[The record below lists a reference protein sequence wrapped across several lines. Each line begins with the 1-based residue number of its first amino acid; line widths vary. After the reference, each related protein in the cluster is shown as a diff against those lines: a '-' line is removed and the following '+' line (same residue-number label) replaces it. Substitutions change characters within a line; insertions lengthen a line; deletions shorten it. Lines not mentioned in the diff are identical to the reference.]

1 MKFSKFKQLGHIQP
15 SIAPVAVVHN
25 SNSSIN
31 SWLKFKP
38 VLTLKGTPSDKN
50 PALHMR
56 KLLDTASLKVR
67 LTIGIA
73 GVAVLGMGGLAAW
86 TSMSM
91 QRILISTHKE
101 NMKYIANR
109 FPMDVE
115 IYGEMVSLEEGAQR
129 AIASLSTPDKLIW
142 IKNSQGVVTGKSQA
156 LNRSGIGNALLEV
169 KNVPLIPQVKDLNGS
184 YWLMC
189 ATPLRVKGS
198 NLGELYLAR
207 DITNDRIMFA
217 SLIRSL
223 ILATLIAISAMTTI
237 IAVYIDRSMQPLK
250 RISQLTSTISAD
262 KLDRAHIHLEQAP
275 TEVKELAQTVDD
287 MLVRL
292 SESWEHQR
300 ELLSN
305 VSHELR
311 TPLTIISGYIQS
323 ILRRGDNLSEIQTE
337 ALTTAASEADR
348 TVQLLQD
355 LLDLA
360 RLDSGRLQFQPE
372 TIILND
378 LIREVV
384 GMTQQYSNRAIDVE
398 LPSDIVTIKADN
410 HRLKQ
415 VLLNLIDNAVKYSEP
430 ETPITLK
437 LNQDN
442 NTASVRVCDRGVGI
456 PLPQQGRIF
465 ERFFRVD
472 ESRNRAGGT
481 GLGLS
486 IVKTLVEGM
495 GGNISVRSQ
504 LKEGST
510 FTISF
515 PAK

>member
-1 MKFSKFKQLGHIQP
+1 MELSKRLRQLTHFRR
-15 SIAPVAVVHN
+15 AVKKVAVADN
-25 SNSSIN
+25 SNNSSLDFSLI
-31 SWLKFKP
+31 SKP
-38 VLTLKGTPSDKN
+38 V
-50 PALHMR
+50 R
-56 KLLDTASLKVR
+56 KILDTASLKVR

-73 GVAVLGMGGLAAW
+73 GVAALGMGSLAIW
-86 TSMSM
+86 TSARM
-91 QRILISTHKE
+91 QHILVSTHKE
-101 NMKYIANR
+101 NMKYIAER
-109 FPMDVE
+109 FPLDVE
-115 IYGEMVSLEEGAQR
+115 VYSEMIPLEEGAQR

-142 IKNSQGVVTGKSQA
+142 IKNKQGVVTAKSKA
-156 LNRSGIGNALLEV
+156 LNRAEIGNVLLGV
-169 KNVPLIPQVKDLNGS
+169 KDVPLIPQVKDLNGS

-189 ATPLRVKGS
+189 ATPLEVKGN
-198 NLGELYLAR
+198 NLGKVYLAH
-207 DITNDRIMFA
+207 DITDDQIMFIN
-217 SLIRSL
+217 LMRSL
-223 ILATLIAISAMTTI
+223 ILATIVAIAAMTTV
-237 IAVYIDRSMQPLK
+237 IAFYIHRSMRPLK
-250 RISQLTSTISAD
+250 KISQLASTISAD
-262 KLDRAHIHLEQAP
+262 KLDQAHINLEQAP
-275 TEVKELAQTVDD
+275 SEVRELAETVDG

-311 TPLTIISGYIQS
+311 TPLTIISGYLQS
-323 ILRRGDNLSEIQTE
+323 ILRRANNLSEIQVE

-372 TIILND
+372 RIILND
-378 LIREVV
+378 LIKEVV
-384 GMTQQYSNRAIDVE
+384 GMAKQYSNRAISLDLE
-398 LPSDIVTIKADN
+398 PNIVVIKADN

-437 LNQDN
+437 LIERKNLAQIQ
-442 NTASVRVCDRGVGI
+442 VCDRGVGI
-456 PLPQQGRIF
+456 PLQQQGRIF

-504 LKEGST
+504 LNEGST
-510 FTISF
+510 FTIAF
-515 PAK
+515 PT

>member
-1 MKFSKFKQLGHIQP
+1 
-15 SIAPVAVVHN
+15 
-25 SNSSIN
+25 
-31 SWLKFKP
+31 
-38 VLTLKGTPSDKN
+38 
-50 PALHMR
+50 MR
-56 KLLDTASLKVR
+56 KIVDTASLKVR
-67 LTIGIA
+67 LTVGIA
-73 GVAVLGMGGLAAW
+73 GVAALGMGSLAVW
-86 TSMSM
+86 TGAKM
-91 QRILISTHKE
+91 QHILVSTHKE
-101 NMKYIANR
+101 NIKYIAER

-115 IYGEMVSLEEGAQR
+115 VYSEMIPLEEGAQR

-142 IKNSQGVVTGKSQA
+142 IKNAQGKVTAKSKT
-156 LNRSGIGNALLEV
+156 LNTAKIGSTLLAV
-169 KNVPLIPQVKDLNGS
+169 NNVPLIPQVKDLNGS

-189 ATPLRVKGS
+189 ATPLRVNQE
-198 NLGELYLAR
+198 NLGKLYLAHNITR
-207 DITNDRIMFA
+207 DQMMFIN
-217 SLIRSL
+217 LMRSL
-223 ILATLIAISAMTTI
+223 AVATSIAIATLTIIIAI
-237 IAVYIDRSMQPLK
+237 YIHRSIQPLK
-250 RISQLTSTISAD
+250 KISQLTSTISAD
-262 KLDRAHIHLEQAP
+262 KLDQAHISLEQAP
-275 TEVKELAQTVDD
+275 SEVKELAETFDK

-292 SESWEHQR
+292 SDSWEHQR

-323 ILRRGDNLSEIQTE
+323 ILRRGDNLSEIQKE

-360 RLDSGRLQFQPE
+360 RLDSERMQFQVE
-372 TIILND
+372 NIILND
-378 LIREVV
+378 LIQEVV
-384 GMTQQYSNRAIDVE
+384 GMAKQYSDRSITLDLE
-398 LPSDIVTIKADN
+398 SDLIVIKADN

-430 ETPITLK
+430 KTPITLK
-437 LNQDN
+437 LTRQNEL
-442 NTASVRVCDRGVGI
+442 ASIQVCDRGVGI

-504 LKEGST
+504 LNEGST
-510 FTISF
+510 FTINF
-515 PAK
+515 LAQ

>member
-1 MKFSKFKQLGHIQP
+1 MELSKRFKRLIHPHKTQKNN
-15 SIAPVAVVHN
+15 VAIVDN
-25 SNSSIN
+25 SNN
-31 SWLKFKP
+31 SLDRFFLFKP
-38 VLTLKGTPSDKN
+38 V
-50 PALHMR
+50 R
-56 KLLDTASLKVR
+56 KILDTASLKVR

-73 GVAVLGMGGLAAW
+73 GVAALGMGSLAIW
-86 TSMSM
+86 TSIKM
-91 QRILISTHKE
+91 QHILVSSHKE
-101 NMKYIANR
+101 NMKYIAER
-109 FPMDVE
+109 FPRDVA
-115 IYGEMVSLEEGAQR
+115 IYSEMITLEEGAQR

-142 IKNSQGVVTGKSQA
+142 IKNVQGSVTAKSNT
-156 LNRSGIGNALLEV
+156 LNTAKIGNTLLNV
-169 KNVPLIPQVKDLNGS
+169 DNVPLIPQVKDLNGS

-189 ATPLRVKGS
+189 ATPLNVKGR
-198 NLGELYLAR
+198 NLGKLYLAHN
-207 DITNDRIMFA
+207 ITHDQKMFLN
-217 SLIRSL
+217 LIRSL
-223 ILATLIAISAMTTI
+223 TLATVIAIAAMTAI
-237 IAVYIDRSMQPLK
+237 FAFYIHRSMQPLK
-250 RISQLTSTISAD
+250 KISQLTATISAD
-262 KLDRAHIHLEQAP
+262 KLDQAHIHLEQAP
-275 TEVKELAQTVDD
+275 SEVKELAETVDQ

-323 ILRRGDNLSEIQTE
+323 ILRRGNNLSEIQTE

-360 RLDSGRLQFQPE
+360 RLDSGRLQFQLE
-372 TIILND
+372 KIILND
-378 LIREVV
+378 LLQEVV
-384 GMTQQYSNRAIDVE
+384 GMAKQYSNRKITIDLE
-398 LPSDIVTIKADN
+398 PQIIVIKADS

-437 LNQDN
+437 LTHQN
-442 NTASVRVCDRGVGI
+442 NLALIHVCDRGVGI

-472 ESRNRAGGT
+472 ESRNRSGGT

-504 LKEGST
+504 LNEGST
-510 FTISF
+510 FTIAF
-515 PAK
+515 PAQ